1 MRVFV
6 GYGYNQRDAW
16 IEQDVFP
23 ILQAMSLA
31 IVHGKDMH
39 GEALQDGV
47 KSRIHQADAL
57 IGFSTL
63 REGQEQA
70 AFNTHIWVRDEMGH
84 ALTLEKPVVE
94 VREQGVRDLPGL
106 LGERQRIDLDLKDRL
121 RCIAELVKVLSHWAM
136 RRLLL
141 CPIDP
146 KHARMIHQAII
157 REELLV
163 RYRARVN
170 GVDAQAREGR
180 IERVDKGLYLNALG
194 LPNFSLVEIVGTT
207 KNNGVLFNT
216 GWVSA
221 DIVRIEF

>member
-1 MRVFV
+1 
-6 GYGYNQRDAW
+6 
-16 IEQDVFP
+16 
-23 ILQAMSLA
+23 
-31 IVHGKDMH
+31 
-39 GEALQDGV
+39 
-47 KSRIHQADAL
+47 
-57 IGFSTL
+57 
-63 REGQEQA
+63 
-70 AFNTHIWVRDEMGH
+70 
-84 ALTLEKPVVE
+84 LTLEKPVVE

-106 LGERQRIDLDLKDRL
+106 VGERQRIDLDLKDRL

-146 KHARMIHQAII
+146 KQAKMIHQAII